1 LRRSRNSVMKGD
13 QRPRICTIPPAATS
27 TGAEAVHLCKVA
39 GLVLDPWEQYLLDA
53 ALGETEDGLWAAS
66 EVGICVARQ
75 NGKGVLLEARELTGL
90 FLLEEDYIVH
100 TAHLYTTAMDGFRRL
115 EELIAGTPEFSRK
128 VKKFSR
134 TNGKEGVELK
144 SGQRVA
150 FRTRT
155 AGGGRGLGGSPVLL
169 DEAMSIPEAAFRA
182 LYPLMT
188 AQPNPQIW
196 YTGSAVD
203 EEEEDN
209 GVVFAKVRERGIA
222 GDDPR
227 LMYAEF
233 SPDCDSLDKA
243 GDLLDDPE
251 AWAQANPALGIH
263 ITPKYIAQERKAMS
277 SRGFAVERLSIGA
290 WPSTEEIVEAVI
302 DRLLWKRAEDPLSEI
317 VGPIALAIDVAP
329 SRATASI
336 SAAGFREDG
345 KPHVEYIKP
354 DRDDEDLRIG
364 EGTGWVV
371 DRLVQLIEGGD
382 VQALGLDKRS
392 PAASLLKELEDR
404 LSIEITVFSASE
416 YAQAC
421 GVFYDGVTEDRLR
434 HIGQAPLTT
443 AVEGAKKRPLSDAFA
458 WSRKE
463 SSVDITPLVSST
475 LALDLAL
482 SASFG
487 GSVYEERGL
496 VVL

>member
-1 LRRSRNSVMKGD
+1 MQGD
-13 QRPRICTIPPAATS
+13 QRPRIFTAPPAVTS
-27 TGAEAVHLCKVA
+27 TGAEAIHLCKIA
-39 GLVLDPWEQYLLDA
+39 GLHLDPWEQYLLDA
-53 ALGETEDGLWAAS
+53 ALGETKEGLWAAS

-90 FLLEEDYIVH
+90 FLLDEEYIVH

-134 TNGKEGVELK
+134 TNGKEGVELTT
-144 SGQRVA
+144 GQKVA

-169 DEAMSIPEAAFRA
+169 DEAMSIPEAAHRA
-182 LYPLMT
+182 LYPLLT

-233 SPDCDSLDKA
+233 SPDCDSPDKA
-243 GDLLDDPE
+243 GELLDDPE
-251 AWAQANPALGIH
+251 AWAQANPGLGIR
-263 ITPKYIAQERKAMS
+263 ISRDYIENERRAMS

-290 WPSTEEIVEAVI
+290 WPSTEEIEETVI
-302 DRLLWKRAEDPLSEI
+302 DRIVWKRREDPLSEI
-317 VGPIALAIDVAP
+317 VGPVALAIDVSP

-354 DRDDEDLRIG
+354 DRDDEDLKVG

-371 DRLVQLIEGGD
+371 DRLVQLIEDGE
-382 VQALGLDKRS
+382 VEALGLDKRS

-404 LSIEITVFSASE
+404 LSIEIKVYSAGE

-421 GVFYDGVTEDRLR
+421 GVFYDAVIEDGLR

-443 AVEGAKKRPLSDAFA
+443 AVEGAKKRNLGDAFA
-458 WSRKE
+458 WARKE
-463 SSVDITPLVSST
+463 SSVDITPLVAGT
-475 LALDLAL
+475 LAVDLAL
-482 SASFG
+482 SSGFG
-487 GSVYEERGL
+487 GSVYEDRGL

>member
-1 LRRSRNSVMKGD
+1 LRLSENGALIGD

-27 TGAEAVHLCKVA
+27 TGEEAIHLCKIA
-39 GLVLDPWEQYLLDA
+39 GLHLDPWEQFLLDA

-90 FLLEEDYIVH
+90 FLLEEEYIVH

-128 VKKFSR
+128 VKRFSR

-144 SGQRVA
+144 TGQQVA

-169 DEAMSIPEAAFRA
+169 DEAMSIPEAAHRA
-182 LYPLMT
+182 LYPLLT
-188 AQPNPQIW
+188 AQSNPQIW

-209 GVVFAKVRERGIA
+209 GVVFAKVRERGMA

-233 SPDCDSLDKA
+233 SPDCDSPEKA
-243 GDLLDDPE
+243 GELLDNPE
-251 AWAQANPALGIH
+251 AWAQANPGLGIR
-263 ITPKYIAQERKAMS
+263 IGREYIEGERRAMS

-290 WPSTEEIVEAVI
+290 WPSTEEIEESVI
-302 DRLLWKRAEDPLSEI
+302 DRIVWKRREDPLSEI
-317 VGPIALAIDVAP
+317 VGPVALAIDVSP

-345 KPHVEYIKP
+345 KAHVEYIKP
-354 DRDDEDLRIG
+354 DRDEEDLRVG

-371 DRLVQLIEGGD
+371 DRLVQLIEDGD
-382 VQALGLDKRS
+382 VQAIGLDKAS

-404 LSIEITVFSASE
+404 LSIELTVFGASE

-421 GVFYDGVTEDRLR
+421 GVFYDAVVEDGLR

-443 AVEGAKKRPLSDAFA
+443 AVEGAKKRPLRDAFA

-475 LALDLAL
+475 LALAIARS
-482 SASFG
+482 SAFG
-487 GSVYEERGL
+487 GSVYEDRGL